1 MDLTQKIS
9 ALKAKLKPRD
19 KQQGSWHK
27 RKTLTRNGR
36 KTSSKYKGVCYVNAR
51 KMFLASIRIDNT
63 GIKLGFFDLEIDAA
77 KAYDSAAVE
86 LFGNFARLNSQIYP
100 KDF

>member
-1 MDLTQKIS
+1 MTDLTAKIS
-9 ALKAKLKPRD
+9 ALKKRLKPRN

-27 RKTLTRNGR
+27 MKSRTR
-36 KTSSKYKGVCYVNAR
+36 KTSSKYKGVCYVKAR
-51 KMFLASIRIDNT
+51 KMFLASIRINDT